1 MLSANEIAEVN
12 QAQRTYARLAG
23 TLMLGAIVIA
33 IGGGA
38 ILSNIAGNGNF
49 AETAA
54 RIAASERPY
63 RLALS
68 SVLIVTLSS
77 TLLAF
82 ALYVTLKPVNS
93 LLAQL
98 GMIFTLGDSFLALIV
113 RMCSF
118 VRLHLYT
125 SAPGAGSIP
134 GVLLSDLIRTIAG
147 TTENIG
153 GISFGLGS
161 CLFFYLFFTSRYIP
175 RIISVLGLFA
185 SVIWTA
191 LYFASLVFPERRPLL
206 QYICFPPM
214 ALAEVVTGFYL
225 MLFAVGKR
233 CRTPAIPASS
243 AVDA

>member
-1 MLSANEIAEVN
+1 
-12 QAQRTYARLAG
+12 
-23 TLMLGAIVIA
+23 MLGAIVTA
-33 IGGGA
+33 VGGGA

-54 RIAASERPY
+54 RIAASERLY

-82 ALYVTLKPVNS
+82 ALYVTLKPGNS

-98 GMIFTLGDSFLALIV
+98 GMIFTLGDSFLALVV

-125 SAPGAGSIP
+125 SAPSAGTGSIT
-134 GVLLSDLIRTIAG
+134 GELLSDLIRAIAG

-153 GISFGLGS
+153 GISFGIGS
-161 CLFFYLFFTSRYIP
+161 CLFFYLFLTSRYIP
-175 RIISVLGLFA
+175 RIISVL
-185 SVIWTA
+185 WTA
-191 LYFASLVFPERRPLL
+191 LYFASLVLPERHALL
-206 QYICFPPM
+206 QYISFPPM

-243 AVDA
+243 AVDT